1 MRRRYLYLLLFAIPA
16 LLVSLIAAG
25 VAVAGAAGVLWLFVF
40 GDDPWPRQSDL
51 IFAAVAVVAAAP
63 VLGAS
68 LTLAYR
74 AGRAQEAQPRVP
86 RGHLGLAIGLT
97 LALGALIAL
106 QLAGPR
112 RGPVSDGERC
122 ADLCLASGFNA
133 SSMPPR
139 DSGLRTCSCLDA
151 GGTVVRTIDLT
162 N

>member
-1 MRRRYLYLLLFAIPA
+1 MGA
-16 LLVSLIAAG
+16 
-25 VAVAGAAGVLWLFVF
+25 AVAGAAAVLWLFVF
-40 GDDPWPRQSDL
+40 GDAPWPQQSDL

-68 LTLAYR
+68 LTMAYR
-74 AGRAQEAQPRVP
+74 VGKAQESQLRVP

-112 RGPVSDGERC
+112 RGPVSDSERC
-122 ADLCLASGFNA
+122 ADLCRASGFTA
-133 SSMPPR
+133 SEMPPR
-139 DSGLRTCSCLDA
+139 DSGLRTCSCLDDH
-151 GGTVVRTIDLT
+151 GTAVRTIELT